1 MAFLAASLKACFIY
15 VVQSE
20 VQWSNGGCGG
30 MGVCGGGGV
39 HCAVDLK
46 QGGAET
52 MAMKKTWQ
60 GCEKKPTSIT

>member
-1 MAFLAASLKACFIY
+1 MLSRVKY
-15 VVQSE
+15 SGVM
-20 VQWSNGGCGG
+20 GG
-30 MGVCGGGGV
+30 VGGGGV

>member
-1 MAFLAASLKACFIY
+1 MLSRVKY
-15 VVQSE
+15 SGVM
-20 VQWSNGGCGG
+20 GGVGG
-30 MGVCGGGGV
+30 WVWGGGV

>member
-1 MAFLAASLKACFIY
+1 M
-15 VVQSE
+15 
-20 VQWSNGGCGG
+20 WGDGC
-30 MGVCGGGGV
+30 VWGGGV

>member
-20 VQWSNGGCGG
+20 VQWSNGGC
-30 MGVCGGGGV
+30 VCGGGV

>member
-1 MAFLAASLKACFIY
+1 MLSRVKY
-15 VVQSE
+15 SGVM
-20 VQWSNGGCGG
+20 GGVGEW
-30 MGVCGGGGV
+30 VGGGGV

-60 GCEKKPTSIT
+60 GCEKQPTSIT